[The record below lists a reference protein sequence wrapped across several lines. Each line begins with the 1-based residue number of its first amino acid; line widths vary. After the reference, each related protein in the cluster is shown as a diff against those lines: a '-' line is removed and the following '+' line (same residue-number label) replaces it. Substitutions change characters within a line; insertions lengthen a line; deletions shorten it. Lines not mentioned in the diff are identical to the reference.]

1 MFDCIQ
7 IQLMNHFVIY
17 INEEKMD
24 HLVDKSRKG
33 ASLMQILIMN
43 RGESVP
49 NPKLMGALWS
59 EEKSSNPEQA
69 LKTLVSRVRSLLNQV
84 YDGLG
89 SCIVAERG
97 AYRWQCLPGME
108 VDVYQIEDIFDQLK
122 AEALDGDTR
131 RKLTEKLLDLFTGDL
146 LLDGEQSDWAL
157 SMATSLHNS
166 YLSTVYSYL
175 DSLKQVEDYDRVITV
190 CRKALEVDNLD
201 DRLHMELMNAL
212 IKTERN
218 NEAMLQYKYVTHL
231 YYHYLGVRP
240 SDNMQEFY
248 TQIVNSGKT
257 LDLNLES
264 IRNEL
269 RESNESRGAF
279 ICEYMVFKEIFN
291 LQMRNLERLG
301 STMFLGVIMISPMD
315 GSIME
320 PIQQDNIMQGL
331 IEILRQNLRKGD
343 TVSRFSPTIVALLLP
358 MVNYRT
364 GRMVME
370 RVKTHFY
377 QKYPNCSVAFNYRI
391 GPLSSEAPEPG
402 KGPAALMKA
411 DQ

>member
-1 MFDCIQ
+1 MFDKIQ

-17 INEEKMD
+17 INEEKVD

-49 NPKLMGALWS
+49 NLKLMGSLWS

-69 LKTLVSRVRSLLNQV
+69 LKTLVSRMRSLLNQV

-89 SCIVAERG
+89 GCIVAERG
-97 AYRWQCLPGME
+97 AYRWQCMPGME

-122 AEALDGDTR
+122 EDTLDETTR
-131 RKLTEKLLDLFTGDL
+131 RKLMEQLLDLFAGDL
-146 LLDGEQSDWAL
+146 LLDSEQSDWAL
-157 SMATSLHNS
+157 SMATSLHNR
-166 YLSTVYSYL
+166 YLSAVYGYL
-175 DSLKQVEDYDRVITV
+175 DSLKQDEDYDRVITV

-301 STMFLGVIMISPMD
+301 STMFLGVIMISSMD
-315 GSIME
+315 GSVME
-320 PIQQDNIMQGL
+320 PMRQDNIMQGL

-358 MVNYRT
+358 MVNYHT

-370 RVKTHFY
+370 RIKSHFY
-377 QKYPNCSVAFNYRI
+377 KKYPNCSVAFSYRI
-391 GPLSSEAPEPG
+391 GPLSSEAGEPRLPES
-402 KGPAALMKA
+402 A
-411 DQ
+411 QN

>member
-1 MFDCIQ
+1 MSDKIQ
-7 IQLMNHFVIY
+7 IQLMSHFVIY
-17 INEEKMD
+17 INEEKVD
-24 HLVDKSRKG
+24 HLVEKSRKG

-49 NPKLMGALWS
+49 NLKLMGALWS

-69 LKTLVSRVRSLLNQV
+69 LKTLVSRMRSLLNQV

-89 SCIVAERG
+89 GCIVAERG

-108 VDVYQIEDIFDQLK
+108 VDVYQIEDIFEQMKDDTLDD
-122 AEALDGDTR
+122 EAR
-131 RKLTEKLLDLFTGDL
+131 RKLTEKLLDLFCGDL
-146 LLDGEQSDWAL
+146 LLDSEQSDWAL
-157 SMATSLHNS
+157 SMATSLHNR
-166 YLSTVYSYL
+166 YLSAVYGYL
-175 DSLKQVEDYDRVITV
+175 DSLKQCEDYDRVICV

-301 STMFLGVIMISPMD
+301 STMFLGVIMISSMD
-315 GSIME
+315 GSVME
-320 PIQQDNIMQGL
+320 PMRQDNIMQGL
-331 IEILRQNLRKGD
+331 IKILRQNLRKGD

-358 MVNYRT
+358 MVNYHT

-370 RVKTHFY
+370 RIKTHFY
-377 QKYPNCSVAFNYRI
+377 RKYPNCSVAFNYRI
-391 GPLSSEAPEPG
+391 GPLSSEAGEPKLPETDR
-402 KGPAALMKA
+402 K
-411 DQ
+411 